1 MTKPSASSAPGSL
14 IAIWRLI
21 YMARRAAIL
30 VLLYLLPVS
39 LQRLR
44 LGLRRRPHVRDVTE
58 GRLRHAGR
66 NWALLVVWQPEEWPW
81 FLDVLLDALARREVN
96 VLLVANALPGGAI
109 ADHLLDRCATLLRR
123 DNQGFDFGGFQ
134 DGYAHLMA
142 REDPQRVLFA
152 NDSILYYPDGL
163 EGLLARLL
171 PAAGGADVISTFEN
185 REYQFHFQSFL
196 FSVSAPLL
204 RSAAVRDY
212 WRGYLPVS
220 NRRWCILRG
229 EIGFSRCLLRAG
241 RSFEVIASG
250 VALAQALLP
259 MAPQELLALRGDA
272 TEELRGDWDALQPLV
287 ERAAATGPGREA
299 AQDALVMEV
308 VALCQKRSP
317 PHCAPF
323 LYARLL
329 GIRLLKRDLVWRD
342 RYSLTELEWSL
353 RRSGLEE
360 RLDEVMA
367 GFRRRG
373 RGAQLRGV
381 QRARYD
387 IGVI

>member
-1 MTKPSASSAPGSL
+1 MLTAV
-14 IAIWRLI
+14 WRLF
-21 YMARRAAIL
+21 YLGRRALLL
-30 VLLYLLPVS
+30 VVFYLVPVS

-44 LGLRRRPHVRDVTE
+44 LGLSRRSHVLDLQE

-66 NWALLVVWQPEEWPW
+66 NWAILVVWQPDEWPW
-81 FLDVLLDALARREVN
+81 FLDVLVDAMARQGIN
-96 VLLVANALPGGAI
+96 LLLVANALPQGAM
-109 ADHLLDRCATLLRR
+109 AEHLLDRCARLMRR
-123 DNQGFDFGGFQ
+123 DNQGFDFGGFR
-134 DGYAHLMA
+134 DGCMHLMEQ
-142 REDPQRVLFA
+142 EDPQRVLFA
-152 NDSILYYPDGL
+152 NDSILYYPEGL
-163 EGLLARLL
+163 DHLLARLL
-171 PAAGGADVISTFEN
+171 PAAGGAEVISTFEN

-196 FSVSAPLL
+196 FSVSAQLL
-204 RSAAVRDY
+204 RSAIVQDY
-212 WRGYLPVS
+212 WRCYVPVS

-259 MAPQELLALRGDA
+259 MDPQELLALRGDA
-272 TEELRGDWDALQPLV
+272 TGELRKEWDALQPLV
-287 ERAAATGPGREA
+287 ERASIPGPGHEA
-299 AQDALVMEV
+299 AQDTLVMEV

-329 GIRLLKRDLVWRD
+329 GIRVLKRDLVWRD
-342 RYSLTELEWSL
+342 RYSLTEIEWSL

-373 RGAQLRGV
+373 RGAQLRGL

>member
-1 MTKPSASSAPGSL
+1 MLKSL
-14 IAIWRLI
+14 WRLI
-21 YMARRAAIL
+21 YMARRAIL
-30 VLLYLLPVS
+30 LVIFYLLPVT

-44 LGLRRRPHVRDVTE
+44 LGLERRPHVRDVTE

-66 NWALLVVWQPEEWPW
+66 NWALLVVWQPDDWPW
-81 FLDVLLDALARREVN
+81 FLDVLLDALARRGIN
-96 VLLVANALPGGAI
+96 VLLVANALPEGPV
-109 ADHLLDRCATLLRR
+109 ADCILDRCAALMRR
-123 DNQGFDFGGFQ
+123 DNQGFDFGGFR
-134 DGYAHLMA
+134 DGYQHLMTQ
-142 REDPQRVLFA
+142 EDPQRVLFA
-152 NDSILYYPDGL
+152 NDSILYYAEGL
-163 EGLLARLL
+163 DCLLARLL

-196 FSVSAPLL
+196 FSVSSHVL
-204 RSAAVRDY
+204 RSGIVQDY
-212 WRGYLPVS
+212 WRRYLLVS

-229 EIGFSRCLLRAG
+229 EIGFSRCLLHAG

-259 MAPQELLALRGDA
+259 MDPQELLALRGDA
-272 TEELRGDWDALQPLV
+272 TEELRDEWDALQPLV
-287 ERAAATGPGREA
+287 ERASVKGPGQQA
-299 AQDALVMEV
+299 AQDTLVMEV

-329 GIRLLKRDLVWRD
+329 GIRVLKRDLVWRD

-373 RGAQLRGV
+373 RGTQLRGL

>member
-1 MTKPSASSAPGSL
+1 MLTNV
-14 IAIWRLI
+14 WRLL
-21 YMARRAAIL
+21 YLARRSVVL
-30 VLLYLLPVS
+30 VVLHLLPVS

-44 LGLRRRPHVRDVTE
+44 LGLSPCSHVRDVTE

-66 NWALLVVWQPEEWPW
+66 NWALLVVWQPDDWPW
-81 FLDVLLDALARREVN
+81 FLDVLLDALARRGVN
-96 VLLVANALPGGAI
+96 VLLVANALPADAI
-109 ADHLLDRCATLLRR
+109 ADHLLDRCAALMRR
-123 DNQGFDFGGFQ
+123 DNQGFDFGGFR
-134 DGYAHLMA
+134 DGYTHLMA
-142 REDPQRVLFA
+142 QEDPQRVLFA

-163 EGLLARLL
+163 DGLLARLL
-171 PAAGGADVISTFEN
+171 PAAGGADVVATFEN

-196 FSVSAPLL
+196 FSVSSSLL
-204 RSAAVRDY
+204 RSAAIREY
-212 WRGYLPVS
+212 WRSYIPVS

-241 RSFEVIASG
+241 RSFDVIASG
-250 VALAQALLP
+250 VALAQALLR
-259 MAPQELLALRGDA
+259 MDPQELLALRGDA
-272 TEELRGDWDALQPLV
+272 TAELRKEWDALQPLV
-287 ERAAATGPGREA
+287 ERASVKGPGQEA

-329 GIRLLKRDLVWRD
+329 GIRVLKRDLVWRD
-342 RYSLTELEWSL
+342 RYSLTELEWGL

-360 RLDEVMA
+360 KLDEVMA

-373 RGAQLRGV
+373 RGSQLRGL

>member
-1 MTKPSASSAPGSL
+1 MLTQL
-14 IAIWRLI
+14 WRLI
-21 YMARRAAIL
+21 YSARRAVVL
-30 VLLYLLPVS
+30 VIFYLVPVT

-44 LGLRRRPHVRDVTE
+44 LGLARRSHVGDVTE

-66 NWALLVVWQPEEWPW
+66 NWALLVVWQPDDWPW
-81 FLDVLLDALARREVN
+81 FLDVLLDAMARRGIN
-96 VLLVANALPGGAI
+96 VLLVANALSQGTMEGPI
-109 ADHLLDRCATLLRR
+109 ADHLLDRCAALMRR
-123 DNQGFDFGGFQ
+123 DNQGFDFGGFR
-134 DGYAHLMA
+134 DGYQHLMTQ
-142 REDPQRVLFA
+142 EDPQRVLFA
-152 NDSILYYPDGL
+152 NDSILYYPEGL
-163 EGLLARLL
+163 DCLLARLL

-196 FSVSAPLL
+196 FSASSHVL
-204 RSAAVRDY
+204 RSELVRDY
-212 WRGYLPVS
+212 WQRYELVS

-229 EIGFSRCLLRAG
+229 EIGFSRCLLRVG
-241 RSFEVIASG
+241 RTFEVIASG

-259 MAPQELLALRGDA
+259 MDPQELLALRGDA
-272 TEELRGDWDALQPLV
+272 TGELREEWDALQPLV
-287 ERAAATGPGREA
+287 ERAAVKGPGQPA
-299 AQDALVMEV
+299 AQDTLVMEV

-329 GIRLLKRDLVWRD
+329 GIRVLKRDLVWRD

-353 RRSGLEE
+353 KRSGLEE

-367 GFRRRG
+367 SFRRRG
-373 RGAQLRGV
+373 RGSQLRGW

>member
-1 MTKPSASSAPGSL
+1 MTNSNRATLGLLAW
-14 IAIWRLI
+14 AWRLL
-21 YMARRAAIL
+21 YMARRAIIL
-30 VLLYLLPVS
+30 VAFYLLPVTW
-39 LQRLR
+39 QRLR
-44 LGLRRRPHVRDVTE
+44 LSVRRRSHVRDLTE

-66 NWALLVVWQPEEWPW
+66 NWALLVVWQAEDWPW
-81 FLDVLLDALARREVN
+81 FLDVLLDALARQGTN
-96 VLLVANALPGGAI
+96 VLLVANALPQDAI
-109 ADHLLDRCATLLRR
+109 ADHMLDRCAVLLRR

-134 DGYAHLMA
+134 DGYDYLMN

-152 NDSILYYPDGL
+152 NDSVVYYPGGL
-163 EGLLARLL
+163 DQLLDKLL
-171 PAAGGADVISTFEN
+171 PAQAGADVISTFEN

-196 FSVSAPLL
+196 FSVSASLL
-204 RSAAVRDY
+204 RSAAVQRF
-212 WRGYLPVS
+212 WQQYLPIS

-229 EIGFSRCLLRAG
+229 EIGLSRCLLRAG

-250 VALAQALLP
+250 VALAQALVSMEP
-259 MAPQELLALRGDA
+259 TELLALRGDA
-272 TEELRGDWDALQPLV
+272 TEELRTDWDALRPLV
-287 ERAAATGPGREA
+287 KQASVQGPSREA
-299 AQDALVMEV
+299 AKASLIMEV

-329 GIRLLKRDLVWRD
+329 GIRLLKRDLIWRD
-342 RYSLTELEWSL
+342 RYSLTELEWSM
-353 RRSGLEE
+353 RRSGLED

-373 RGAQLRGV
+373 RGSQLRGI